1 MIEKSGEPSQEEFEQ
16 WAKDLDRS
24 RITYRKM
31 IADGIGDLTKSL
43 IDDEATGLDALLF
56 MLYVDGIDS
65 GQIQMVKNNETD
77 EAMVDDDG
85 CPIIAIP
92 AWMFR
97 AKLAVAMGAGI
108 YHMKNTMN
116 LDKLWDTEV
125 PDDCDKVRDD
135 N

>member
-1 MIEKSGEPSQEEFEQ
+1 MLEKHGDPSQEEFEK
-16 WAKDLDRS
+16 WARDLDRS
-24 RITYRKM
+24 RTTYRKM
-31 IADGIGDLTKSL
+31 VDEGIGDLTKSL
-43 IDDEATGLDALLF
+43 LDEEATGLDAFLF

-65 GQIQMVKNNETD
+65 GDVQYVKNNDTD

-85 CPIIAIP
+85 CPIIAMP
-92 AWMFR
+92 AWIFR
-97 AKLAVAMGAGI
+97 ARLAVAMGAGI
-108 YHMKNTMN
+108 YHMKNTTK